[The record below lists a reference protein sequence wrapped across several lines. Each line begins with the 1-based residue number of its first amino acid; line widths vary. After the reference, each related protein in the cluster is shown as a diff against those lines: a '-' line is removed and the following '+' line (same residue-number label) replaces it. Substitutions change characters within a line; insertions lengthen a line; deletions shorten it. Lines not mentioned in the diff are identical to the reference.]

1 MQEDEDLGV
10 MGRTR
15 LCKALLAVIE
25 FGFCS
30 YENVWK
36 VLSKKTELISYSSN
50 LVMN

>member
-1 MQEDEDLGV
+1 MQEDEDFGV
-10 MGRTR
+10 MGRIR
-15 LCKALLAVIE
+15 LCKVLLVVIE
-25 FGFCS
+25 FGFCL